1 MTEYTIAL
9 YFDNRSEKQIKKIL
23 YHLSNVSGND
33 YMISTNITPHISI
46 GMYNSNDIQSL
57 IRTIESLIR
66 NISNIK
72 SGVIVFDRID
82 VFKPKVV
89 YLSPRKTKYLT
100 ELNQMVSDVM
110 LKQYSPADNGNYLPE
125 KWVPHCALCVKL
137 CENEFDVVL
146 KETKKIKLPF
156 QVKATRIVLA
166 KCNPYKEIKCWKL

>member
-1 MTEYTIAL
+1 M
-9 YFDNRSEKQIKKIL
+9 L

-33 YMISTNITPHISI
+33 YMISTSITPHISI
-46 GMYNSNDIQSL
+46 GMYKSNDTQL
-57 IRTIESLIR
+57 IIGTIESF
-66 NISNIK
+66 ISKIK

-110 LKQYSPADNGNYLPE
+110 LKHYSPADNGNYLPE

-137 CENEFDVVL
+137 CENDFDVVL
-146 KETKKIKLPF
+146 KETEKIKLPF
-156 QVKATRIVLA
+156 QIKTTRIVLA
-166 KCNPYKEIKCWKL
+166 KCNPYKEIKCWKI